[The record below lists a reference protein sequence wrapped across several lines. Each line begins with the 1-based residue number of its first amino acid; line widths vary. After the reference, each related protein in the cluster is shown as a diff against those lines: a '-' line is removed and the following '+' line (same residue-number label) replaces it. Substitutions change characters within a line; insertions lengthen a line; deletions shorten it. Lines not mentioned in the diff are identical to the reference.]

1 MASTLDRYCGST
13 FWNSSLLETE
23 TPDLT
28 VCFEQTVLVWAP
40 LSLLWLLAAPIQ
52 LANLWRVPSV
62 TRPVQRRR
70 FSFLYIAKQVT
81 LVLLFVSAV
90 AALGITLSEDF
101 GPMCD
106 PKPCDVSAPMLY
118 VNPCLYMLT
127 WLLLL
132 VLGEVARR
140 RGGGGLLFLFWLL
153 LVLCGALPLQTLVR
167 QLLAGVEGG
176 GERHWVFFV
185 SFGLQVQALVLSA
198 FADSASEPE
207 ETKPCQFKPNPTARA
222 SFLNL
227 ITFTWFDKMV
237 YRGYR
242 RPLEMSDLC
251 ELDSEDEAGRVIGQL
266 GRSWRRE
273 ERRGAAATG
282 VTTGATT
289 ATDLTGKSTEFLVM
303 EPFSEPDVGYGSGG
317 GGGDDAAAAGG
328 SGAGG
333 KPSLFRAMLRTYRRP
348 LIESAIFKLIYDL
361 LVFVNPQILKAMIS
375 FTDDPR
381 VYEWKGYVYA
391 VVLLIT
397 ALLQSVLQQ
406 QYFLRCFLI
415 GMRVR
420 SATIGLVYQK
430 SLTIS
435 NGARK
440 RCAAGETV
448 NLMSADAQR
457 FMDVAPFLHLVWSAP
472 LQIALSLAF
481 LWAELGPA
489 SLAGLA
495 VMVLVVPVNAL
506 LATRSR
512 LLQMQNMK
520 VKDERIKLMNE
531 ILNGIKILKYFAW
544 EPSFEEM
551 VTEIRDR
558 ELGVMKSFSYL
569 TSVSFFI
576 FALTPFLV
584 SLASFGVYIAVDAR
598 HVLDAPRAFTSLAL
612 FNVMRYPMA
621 MIPLLISFLVQAG
634 VSVGRMEKF
643 LMNDDIDAS
652 SIQKNPDLDC
662 AIRIENAS
670 FAWEREDPQ
679 PTLKDLSLVI
689 PFGSL
694 VAVVGQV
701 GSGKSSLIA
710 AMLGEM
716 ERLHG
721 SIELKGSLAYVP
733 QQAWIQNAT
742 LQDNVL
748 FGTPMERARYAEVLQ
763 ACALVP
769 DLLTLPA
776 GDQTEIGEKGV
787 NLSGGQR
794 QRVSLARAVYSSADL
809 FLLDDPL
816 SAVDAHVAKH
826 LFSHVVGP
834 RGLLKGKTRVLV
846 THSVSV
852 LPLVDVVVVLTA
864 GRISEVGPYQQ
875 LVSEGRDFAEF
886 LRAFAGHPGPAGP
899 TEETAEHDTGTVL
912 EEDELAPL
920 DPCPRADEVP
930 GDMVTMMLRRHSSQR
945 IRSASTRL
953 RAASMRSET
962 QSVYVATAATATAAE
977 ETTGKSATL
986 IERENIET
994 GNVKMRVYLQYVRAM
1009 GPVFPLLILAGYF
1022 LQTVASIAQNFWL
1035 SAWTGDAQ
1043 STTNTTAANATANDA
1058 DKPTV
1063 SAGVRIAVYGVLGLA
1078 QGMAVLLGSV
1088 MTAVGTIRAAR
1099 VQHSGLLHNVLRLPM
1114 AFFDTTPMGRIVNRF
1129 AKDMNTIDEMIP
1141 MSVRP
1146 WLISLFSVLGTVVVI
1161 CVATPVFTA
1170 IVVPLAIL
1178 YFFLQ
1183 RFYMKTSRQLRRL
1196 DAVSRSPVYSH
1207 LEETVQGLGVIRAYG
1222 HAERFLRHNE
1232 SLVQHNQLCV
1242 FPWVVSNR
1250 WLSIRLDV
1258 VGALVVFFSSLFAV
1272 LARGAVDGAIVGLS
1286 ISYSLT
1292 VHTHTYTC

>member
-1 MASTLDRYCGST
+1 
-13 FWNSSLLETE
+13 
-23 TPDLT
+23 
-28 VCFEQTVLVWAP
+28 
-40 LSLLWLLAAPIQ
+40 
-52 LANLWRVPSV
+52 
-62 TRPVQRRR
+62 
-70 FSFLYIAKQVT
+70 
-81 LVLLFVSAV
+81 
-90 AALGITLSEDF
+90 
-101 GPMCD
+101 
-106 PKPCDVSAPMLY
+106 
-118 VNPCLYMLT
+118 
-127 WLLLL
+127 
-132 VLGEVARR
+132 
-140 RGGGGLLFLFWLL
+140 
-153 LVLCGALPLQTLVR
+153 
-167 QLLAGVEGG
+167 
-176 GERHWVFFV
+176 
-185 SFGLQVQALVLSA
+185 
-198 FADSASEPE
+198 
-207 ETKPCQFKPNPTARA
+207 
-222 SFLNL
+222 
-227 ITFTWFDKMV
+227 
-237 YRGYR
+237 
-242 RPLEMSDLC
+242 
-251 ELDSEDEAGRVIGQL
+251 
-266 GRSWRRE
+266 
-273 ERRGAAATG
+273 
-282 VTTGATT
+282 
-289 ATDLTGKSTEFLVM
+289 M
-303 EPFSEPDVGYGSGG
+303 EPFGEPDVGYRSG
-317 GGGDDAAAAGG
+317 GGGDDDAGG
-328 SGAGG
+328 GGAGR

-361 LVFVNPQILKAMIS
+361 LVFVNPQVLKAMIS

-381 VYEWKGYVYA
+381 IYEWKGYVYA
-391 VVLLIT
+391 VVLLLT

-420 SATIGLVYQK
+420 SATIGLIYQK

-440 RCAAGETV
+440 HCTAGETV

-506 LATRSR
+506 LATRSH

-544 EPSFEEM
+544 ELSFEEM
-551 VTEIRDR
+551 VTHIRGR
-558 ELGVMKSFSYL
+558 ELRVMKSFSYL
-569 TSVSFFI
+569 TSISFFI

-584 SLASFGVYIAVDAR
+584 SLASFGVYIAVDES
-598 HVLDAPRAFTSLAL
+598 HVLDAQKAFTSLAL
-612 FNVMRYPMA
+612 FNIMRIPMA

-634 VSVGRMEKF
+634 VSVRRMEKF
-643 LMNDDIDAS
+643 LMNDDIDAA

-670 FAWEREDPQ
+670 FTWDREDPQ
-679 PTLKDLSLVI
+679 PTLIDLSLVI
-689 PFGSL
+689 PHGSL

-710 AMLGEM
+710 ALLGEM

-721 SIELKGSLAYVP
+721 STELKGSLAYVP

-742 LQDNVL
+742 LQDNIL
-748 FGTPMERARYAEVLQ
+748 FGAPMERARYGEVLQ

-794 QRVSLARAVYSSADL
+794 QRVSLARALYSSADL

-826 LFSHVVGP
+826 LFSHVIGP

-852 LPLVDVVVVLTA
+852 LPLVDVVVVLSA

-875 LVSEGRDFAEF
+875 LVSQGRHFADF
-886 LRAFAGHPGPAGP
+886 LRAFAGHRTP
-899 TEETAEHDTGTVL
+899 TEGTTERDAGTVL

-920 DPCPRADEVP
+920 DPCPRADEPP
-930 GDMVTMMLRRHSSQR
+930 GDAVTMTLRRHSSQR
-945 IRSASTRL
+945 MRSASTRL
-953 RAASMRSET
+953 RAASTWSDT
-962 QSVYVATAATATAAE
+962 HSVHGTTTTTTATTTATAME
-977 ETTGKSATL
+977 EATRKSATL

-1022 LQTVASIAQNFWL
+1022 LQTVASIGQNFWL
-1035 SAWTGDAQ
+1035 SAWTADAL
-1043 STTNTTAANATANDA
+1043 STVNATAGNA
-1058 DKPTV
+1058 TAGNATAAAAAKPTV
-1063 SAGVRIAVYGVLGLA
+1063 SAGVRIGVYGVLGLA

-1129 AKDMNTIDEMIP
+1129 AKDMNAIDEMIP

-1146 WLISLFSVLGTVVVI
+1146 WLISLFNVLGTMVVI
-1161 CVATPVFTA
+1161 CVATPIFTA
-1170 IVVPLAIL
+1170 IVVPLTIL

-1196 DAVSRSPVYSH
+1196 DAVSRSPIYSH
-1207 LEETVQGLGVIRAYG
+1207 FEETVQGLGVIRAYG
-1222 HAERFLRHNE
+1222 HADRFLRHNE
-1232 SLVQHNQLCV
+1232 SLVQRNQACV
-1242 FPWVVSNR
+1242 YPWVVSNR

-1258 VGALVVFFSSLFAV
+1258 VGALVVFFASLFAV
-1272 LARGAVDGAIVGLS
+1272 LARGTVDGAIVGLS
-1286 ISYSLT
+1286 ISYALNVTQTLNWLVQQTCELETNIVAVERVREYSEEQNEAAWVVEEARPPQSWPARGAVVFEDFAVRYRPGLQLVLKGISCSVQPGEKIGIVGRTGAGKSSLASCLFRLVEPAHGAIRIDGVDIAHLGLHDLRSKLTIIPQDPVIFSGSLRMNLDPLGQHGDEALWAALEQSNLGVFARGLAQGLRHELSEGGDNLSVGQRQLLCLARALLRGSRILILDEATAAVDLETDGLIQGTLRSAFHSQT
-1292 VHTHTYTC
+1292 VLTIAHRLHTVMDYTR